1 MKPTILLVDNECR
14 DPKLKPLI
22 DFLDRNYRLLPPQR
36 TIGGARDYFKY
47 DDHSI
52 DCVILDIHLGPS
64 GPEAGIEL
72 LNTMRETDPYL
83 PIGMITQYDKS
94 SVAFKSG
101 KNLATFYCPKPKR
114 ADFDSFNKKLKEEI
128 DNSIKKVQ
136 FLYDRDL
143 MKKVNED
150 LSLTYDIEELS
161 KLGTLAF
168 HYWEDEIIIET
179 IENIPGEHLE
189 ILDVC
194 CGTGR
199 YELLIKHH
207 CEKPFKM
214 TAIDFSGRMLRIA
227 EDKLVNEEVFPEARW
242 ERLIELKRGFA
253 EKLPFEDNKFDFV
266 ICGFGVPSYT
276 KFNLS
281 IPEVNRVL
289 RKYGKAIFTVYNKNA
304 FYNQIA
310 DYFSSNLEIS
320 PMASWVKFESFG
332 CRDKQGIYKLVP
344 QGKEEK
350 SFTIQPFS
358 KEEFRDI
365 LNRFGFRVEKMRTF
379 PFLYSV
385 TPINL
390 IRKDEDDPLFK
401 PRYLREYKLPD
412 VKNLIR
418 ILEESIPADWLVNRP
433 EIKSYK
439 QEKKEEI
446 EKAYEN
452 ADKRLKNFPFSW
464 KYYQLDKHHAEKI
477 GDGGFYIT
485 AIVEKVRNIE
495 KVNIYEAKEN
505 L

>member
-1 MKPTILLVDNECR
+1 MKPTILLVDNELE
-14 DPKLKPLI
+14 KLSPLI
-22 DFLDRNYRLLPPQR
+22 EFLSKNYRLLPPEK
-36 TIGGARDYFKY
+36 TIGGARESFKY

-52 DCVILDIHLGPS
+52 DCVILDIHFGPS

-72 LNTMRETDPYL
+72 LKTMRETDPYL

-94 SVAFKSG
+94 SVAFESG
-101 KNLATFYCPKPKR
+101 KNLATFYCLKPKP

-128 DNSIKKVQ
+128 DKSIKRAQ

-179 IENIPGEHLE
+179 IKNIPGEHLE
-189 ILDVC
+189 ILDIC

-199 YELLIKHH
+199 YELLIKYH
-207 CEKPFKM
+207 CEKSFKM
-214 TAIDFSGRMLRIA
+214 AAIDFSGRMLRIA
-227 EDKLVNEEVFPEARW
+227 RDKLQNEGLMPESRW
-242 ERLIELKRGFA
+242 EPKIELKRGFA

-266 ICGFGVPSYT
+266 ICGFGVASYT

-289 RKYGKAIFTVYNKNA
+289 RKHGKAIFTVYNKNA